1 MTKTTTIINSTSLN
15 NNEINE
21 KEKDFK
27 TFFIHENNL
36 SIVKSITKTL
46 LSYKHLENIINILLQ
61 QQLSLSAQDNLTL
74 QQKELNKD
82 IFWLLLN
89 PIVMKAVLSNNSGGI
104 STKDSIS
111 KINTYFKDNDLFQQA
126 KSLHNELNTHNSSML
141 IRRLNK
147 DWKNYFSSLKEF
159 YNGNPK
165 GLTGKPCFPKPKKL
179 SKVFNYSLTLEPS
192 KFSLKKIKQGLLGLN
207 LGKKIFY
214 TYIGKNIDYINS
226 KKINNIT
233 ISYSHGHIYY
243 QFTYIHND
251 KLTIDNNN
259 ELNISK
265 KKVVKEAG
273 ADVGINNLLSLFIND
288 NTTQSLIISGK
299 ELISYNVHFNKRL
312 AKTNELISNEV
323 SFYKTIIGKNDKEY
337 EVPESYTNLGKNLIH
352 RREQLFERRK
362 LYLDDYLNKMSK
374 KVLTY
379 LNLHKVNVL
388 VLSKNLSFTKT
399 TGEIKMIKKVKQK
412 FYQIPF
418 GKLLTLIENKSINY
432 GIEVK
437 WIDEAYTS
445 KTSSISADVNNVKR
459 KCKELRDKENKNLP
473 INDIKKVTSNDLKG
487 NRGVKKGL
495 GRGMYKDTVI
505 DKIMNADLNGA
516 CNHIKVYLESKSKDM
531 INKLKQQNNYL
542 WKWCNPVKIKSN
554 HEFDKMIKNIKNLSQ
569 IVNRQNLLCEQ

>member
-1 MTKTTTIINSTSLN
+1 MPKTTTIINSISLN

-21 KEKDFK
+21 PEKDYK
-27 TFFIHENNL
+27 TFSIHEANL
-36 SIVKSITKTL
+36 SIVNQITKNL
-46 LSYKHLENIINILLQ
+46 LTYKHLENILNILLQ
-61 QQLSLSAQDNLTL
+61 QQLSLSDNDNLTQ
-74 QQKELNKD
+74 QQKELHKD

-89 PIVMKAVLSNNSGGI
+89 PIVMKAVLSNNSG
-104 STKDSIS
+104 KKYKESIS

-126 KSLHNELNTHNSSML
+126 KSLNNDLNDKNISM
-141 IRRLNK
+141 IVRRLNK
-147 DWKNYFSSLKEF
+147 DWKNYFSSLKDF
-159 YNGNPK
+159 YNGNQL
-165 GLTGKPCFPKPKKL
+165 GLTGKPSCPKAKKL
-179 SKVFNYSLTLEPS
+179 SKVFNYSLPLEPS
-192 KFSLKKIKQGLLGLN
+192 KFSLKKLKQGLLGLN
-207 LGKKIFY
+207 LGKKMFY
-214 TYIGKNIDYINS
+214 VYIGKNIDYIQD
-226 KKINNIT
+226 KTINNVT

-243 QFTYIHND
+243 QFTYIHNN
-251 KLTIDNNN
+251 KITINNS

-288 NTTQSLIISGK
+288 NDTQSLIISGK

-312 AKTNELISNEV
+312 AKTNELISQQILT
-323 SFYKTIIGKNDKEY
+323 YKTVIGKNNQPY
-337 EVPESYTNLGKNLIH
+337 EVPESYTELGKNLIH

-379 LNLHKVNVL
+379 LSLHKVNLL

-418 GKLLTLIENKSINY
+418 GKLLNLIENKSLQY
-432 GIEVK
+432 GIEIK

-445 KTSSISADVNNVKR
+445 KTSSISADVNLVQK
-459 KCKELRDKENKNLP
+459 KGKELREKESKNLP
-473 INDIKKVTSNDLKG
+473 IEEKDLITSNDLKG

-505 DKIMNADLNGA
+505 EKIMNADLNGA
-516 CNHIKVYLESKSKDM
+516 CNHIKVYLGNRSKDM
-531 INKLKQQNNYL
+531 VNKLKQQSKYL

-554 HEFDKMIKNIKNLSQ
+554 HEFDKILKNIKNLSQ
-569 IVNRQNLLCEQ
+569 IVNRQNLLCE

>member
-1 MTKTTTIINSTSLN
+1 MTKTTTIINSNSLN
-15 NNEINE
+15 INE
-21 KEKDFK
+21 PEKDFK
-27 TFFIHENNL
+27 TFSVHEVNL
-36 SIVKSITKTL
+36 SIVKSITNTL
-46 LSYKHLENIINILLQ
+46 LTYKHLENILNILLQ
-61 QQLSLSAQDNLTL
+61 QQLSLSDNDNLTL
-74 QQKELNKD
+74 QQKELHKD

-89 PIVMKAVLSNNSGGI
+89 PMVMKAVLSNTSGKKY
-104 STKDSIS
+104 KDFII
-111 KINTYFKDNDLFQQA
+111 KINTYFKDNHLFQQA
-126 KSLHNELNTHNSSML
+126 KSLHNELNAHNSSML

-147 DWKNYFSSLKEF
+147 DWKNYFSSLKDF

-165 GLTGKPCFPKPKKL
+165 GLTGKPSFPKPKKL
-179 SKVFNYSLTLEPS
+179 SKVFNYSLPLEPS
-192 KFSLKKIKQGLLGLN
+192 KFSLKKLKQGLLGLN
-207 LGKKIFY
+207 LGKKMFY
-214 TYIGKNIDYINS
+214 VYIGKNIDYIEN
-226 KKINNIT
+226 KNINNIT

-243 QFTYIHND
+243 QFTYVHN
-251 KLTIDNNN
+251 KLTINNN
-259 ELNISK
+259 KELTLSK
-265 KKVVKEAG
+265 KKVIKEAG

-312 AKTNELISNEV
+312 AKTNELISDEV
-323 SFYKTIIGKNDKEY
+323 SSYKTVIGKNNQPY
-337 EVPESYTNLGKNLIH
+337 EVPESYTELGKKLIY

-379 LNLHKVNVL
+379 LSLNKVNVL

-418 GKLLTLIENKSINY
+418 GKLLTLIENKSSQY

-445 KTSSISADVNNVKR
+445 KTSSISADVNNVQR
-459 KCKELRDKENKNLP
+459 KGKELREKESKNLP
-473 INDIKKVTSNDLKG
+473 INEIEKVTSNDLKG

-495 GRGMYKDTVI
+495 GRGMYKDTI
-505 DKIMNADLNGA
+505 IEKIMNADLNGA
-516 CNHIKVYLESKSKDM
+516 CNHIKVYLGNRSKDM
-531 INKLKQQNNYL
+531 INKLKQQSNYL

-569 IVNRQNLLCEQ
+569 IVNRQNLLCE

>member
-1 MTKTTTIINSTSLN
+1 MTKTTTIINSISLN

-21 KEKDFK
+21 PPKDFK
-27 TFFIHENNL
+27 TFSVHEVNL

-46 LSYKHLENIINILLQ
+46 LSYKHLENILNILLQ
-61 QQLSLSAQDNLTL
+61 QQLSLSEKDNLTDT
-74 QQKELNKD
+74 QKELNKD

-89 PIVMKAVLSNNSGGI
+89 PMVMKAVLSNTSG
-104 STKDSIS
+104 KKYKESIS

-126 KSLHNELNTHNSSML
+126 KFLHNELNAHNSSML

-159 YNGNPK
+159 YNGNK
-165 GLTGKPCFPKPKKL
+165 LGLTGKPSYPKAKKL
-179 SKVFNYSLTLEPS
+179 SKVFNYSLPLETS
-192 KFSLKKIKQGLLGLN
+192 KFSLKKLKQGLLGIN
-207 LGKKIFY
+207 LGKKMFY

-226 KKINNIT
+226 KKINNVT

-243 QFTYIHND
+243 QFTYINND
-251 KLTIDNNN
+251 KLTINNN
-259 ELNISK
+259 ELILNK
-265 KKVVKEAG
+265 KKVIKEAG

-288 NTTQSLIISGK
+288 NSTQSLIISGK

-323 SFYKTIIGKNDKEY
+323 SSYKTIIGKNNQPY
-337 EVPESYTNLGKNLIH
+337 EVAESYTELGKKLIY

-379 LNLHKVNVL
+379 LSLHKVNLL

-399 TGEIKMIKKVKQK
+399 TGEIKMIKKTKQK

-418 GKLLTLIENKSINY
+418 GKLLTLIENKSSQY

-445 KTSSISADVNNVKR
+445 KTSSISADVNNVQR
-459 KCKELRDKENKNLP
+459 KGKELREKESKNLP
-473 INDIKKVTSNDLKG
+473 INEIEKVTSNDLKG

-495 GRGMYKDTVI
+495 GRGMYKDTII
-505 DKIMNADLNGA
+505 DKIMNADINGA
-516 CNHIKVYLESKSKDM
+516 CNHIKIYLGNRSKDM
-531 INKLKQQNNYL
+531 INKLKQQSHYL

-554 HEFDKMIKNIKNLSQ
+554 HEFDKILKNLSQ
-569 IVNRQNLLCEQ
+569 IVNRQNLLCE

>member
-1 MTKTTTIINSTSLN
+1 MTKKTTIINSNSLN
-15 NNEINE
+15 NNDNNE
-21 KEKDFK
+21 PEKDYK
-27 TFFIHENNL
+27 TFSVHEVNL

-46 LSYKHLENIINILLQ
+46 LTYKHLENIINILLQ
-61 QQLSLSAQDNLTL
+61 QQLSLSDNDNLTQ
-74 QQKELNKD
+74 QQKELHKD

-89 PIVMKAVLSNNSGGI
+89 PMVMKAVLSNTSGKKY
-104 STKDSIS
+104 KDFII
-111 KINTYFKDNDLFQQA
+111 KINTYFKDNHLFQQA
-126 KSLHNELNTHNSSML
+126 KSLHNELNAHNSSML

-147 DWKNYFSSLKEF
+147 DWKNYFSSLKDF

-165 GLTGKPCFPKPKKL
+165 GLTGKPSYPKAKKL
-179 SKVFNYSLTLEPS
+179 SKVFNYSLPLEPS
-192 KFSLKKIKQGLLGLN
+192 KFSLKKLKQGLLGLN

-214 TYIGKNIDYINS
+214 VYIGKNIDYIQD
-226 KKINNIT
+226 KTINNVT

-243 QFTYIHND
+243 QFTYVHNKPLILD
-251 KLTIDNNN
+251 K
-259 ELNISK
+259 ELSFNK
-265 KKVVKEAG
+265 KKVIKEAG

-288 NTTQSLIISGK
+288 NSTQSLIISGK

-323 SFYKTIIGKNDKEY
+323 SSYKTIIGKNNQPY
-337 EVPESYTNLGKNLIH
+337 EVPESYTELGKKLIH

-379 LNLHKVNVL
+379 LQLNKVNVL

-399 TGEIKMIKKVKQK
+399 TGEIKMIKKTKQK

-418 GKLLTLIENKSINY
+418 GRLLNLIEEKSSQY

-445 KTSSISADVNNVKR
+445 KTSSISADVNNVQR
-459 KCKELRDKENKNLP
+459 KGKELREKESKNLP
-473 INDIKKVTSNDLKG
+473 INEIEKVTSNDLKG

-505 DKIMNADLNGA
+505 GKIMNADLNGA
-516 CNHIKVYLESKSKDM
+516 CNHIKVYLGNRSKDM
-531 INKLKQQNNYL
+531 IMRLKQQSHYL

-554 HEFDKMIKNIKNLSQ
+554 HEFDKILKNIKNLSQ
-569 IVNRQNLLCEQ
+569 IVNRQNLLCE

>member
-1 MTKTTTIINSTSLN
+1 MTKTITIINSNSLN
-15 NNEINE
+15 NNEVNE
-21 KEKDFK
+21 QEKDYK
-27 TFFIHENNL
+27 TFSVHESNL
-36 SIVKSITKTL
+36 SIVKSITNTL
-46 LSYKHLENIINILLQ
+46 LTYKHLENILNILLQ
-61 QQLSLSAQDNLTL
+61 QQLALSDKDNLIQ
-74 QQKELNKD
+74 QQKELHKD

-89 PIVMKAVLSNNSGGI
+89 PMVMKAVLSNTSGKKY
-104 STKDSIS
+104 KDSII

-126 KSLHNELNTHNSSML
+126 KSLHNDLNAHNSSMI

-147 DWKNYFSSLKEF
+147 DWKNYFSSLKDF
-159 YNGNPK
+159 YNGNK
-165 GLTGKPCFPKPKKL
+165 LGLTGKPSYPKAKKL
-179 SKVFNYSLTLEPS
+179 SKVFNYSLPLEPS
-192 KFSLKKIKQGLLGLN
+192 KFSLKKIKQGLLGIN

-214 TYIGKNIDYINS
+214 IYIGKNIDYINS

-243 QFTYIHND
+243 QFTYVHN
-251 KLTIDNNN
+251 KLTIDNK
-259 ELNISK
+259 ELILNK
-265 KKVVKEAG
+265 KKVIKEAG

-312 AKTNELISNEV
+312 AKTNELISSEV
-323 SFYKTIIGKNDKEY
+323 SSYKTVIGKNNQPY
-337 EVPESYTNLGKNLIH
+337 EVAESYTELGKKLIH

-362 LYLDDYLNKMSK
+362 LYLDDYLNKISK

-379 LNLHKVNVL
+379 LQLNKVNLL

-399 TGEIKMIKKVKQK
+399 TGEIKMIKKTKQK

-432 GIEVK
+432 GIEIK

-445 KTSSISADVNNVKR
+445 KTSSISADVNVIQKKGKDLR
-459 KCKELRDKENKNLP
+459 EKESKNLP
-473 INDIKKVTSNDLKG
+473 INEIEKITSNDLKG

-505 DKIMNADLNGA
+505 DKIMNADINGA
-516 CNHIKVYLESKSKDM
+516 CNHIKVYLENRSINM
-531 INKLKQQNNYL
+531 INRLKQQSNYL

-554 HEFDKMIKNIKNLSQ
+554 HEFDKILKDLSQ
-569 IVNRQNLLCEQ
+569 IVNRQNLLCKQ

>member
-1 MTKTTTIINSTSLN
+1 MTKTITIINSNSLN
-15 NNEINE
+15 NNEVNE
-21 KEKDFK
+21 QEKDYK
-27 TFFIHENNL
+27 TFSVHESNL
-36 SIVKSITKTL
+36 SIVKSITNTL
-46 LSYKHLENIINILLQ
+46 LTYKHLENILNILLQ
-61 QQLSLSAQDNLTL
+61 QQLALSDKDNLIQ

-89 PIVMKAVLSNNSGGI
+89 PMVMKAVLSNTSGKKY
-104 STKDSIS
+104 KDSII

-126 KSLHNELNTHNSSML
+126 KSLHNDLNAHNSSMI

-147 DWKNYFSSLKEF
+147 DWKNYFSSLKDF
-159 YNGNPK
+159 YNGNK
-165 GLTGKPCFPKPKKL
+165 LGLTGKPSYPKAKKL
-179 SKVFNYSLTLEPS
+179 SKVFNYSLPLEPS
-192 KFSLKKIKQGLLGLN
+192 KFSLKKIKQGLLGIN

-214 TYIGKNIDYINS
+214 IYIGKNIDYINS

-243 QFTYIHND
+243 QFTYVHN
-251 KLTIDNNN
+251 KLTIDNK
-259 ELNISK
+259 ELILNK
-265 KKVVKEAG
+265 KKVIKEAG

-312 AKTNELISNEV
+312 AKTNELISSEV
-323 SFYKTIIGKNDKEY
+323 SSYKTVIGKNNQPY
-337 EVPESYTNLGKNLIH
+337 EVAESYTELGKKLIH

-362 LYLDDYLNKMSK
+362 LYLDDYLNKISK

-379 LNLHKVNVL
+379 LQLNKVNLL

-399 TGEIKMIKKVKQK
+399 TGEIKMIKKTKQK

-432 GIEVK
+432 GIEIK

-445 KTSSISADVNNVKR
+445 KTSSISADVNVIQKKGKDLR
-459 KCKELRDKENKNLP
+459 EKESKNLP
-473 INDIKKVTSNDLKG
+473 INEIEKITSNDLKG

-505 DKIMNADLNGA
+505 DKIMNADINGA
-516 CNHIKVYLESKSKDM
+516 CNHIKVYLENRSINM
-531 INKLKQQNNYL
+531 INRLKQQSNYL

-554 HEFDKMIKNIKNLSQ
+554 HEFDKILKDLSQ
-569 IVNRQNLLCEQ
+569 IVNRQNLLCKQ